1 MGGADEAR
9 DGSRR
14 AATSEAQP
22 VGNGAI
28 TAGQPARH
36 ASDGSARPDG
46 SDTLKR
52 QACNT
57 LVTDGDS
64 RDIQVQGPQPQGR

>member
-1 MGGADEAR
+1 MATENMGGADEAR

-22 VGNGAI
+22 VGNEAI
-28 TAGQPARH
+28 TAGQPARQGQRWIH
-36 ASDGSARPDG
+36 KARPDR
-46 SDTLKR
+46 SNTLKR

-57 LVTDGDS
+57 SFTHGD
-64 RDIQVQGPQPQGR
+64 